1 MPGELPFDNLLAVL
15 FGFAFLPLVLLLS
28 GRLGLYTVI
37 REREAQVYTLF
48 GKVLGTLEEPGIR
61 FPLIH
66 FGLKALLVPLFGE
79 MHRVDTRL
87 RQNYLRDQMVNSGE
101 GTPMG
106 VGIWYEMQVNDPVAY
121 LFANANPEGSLEANV
136 SSATIST
143 LSNLEMDK
151 MLEDRHQLSQ
161 QVRHTVSPLSEKWGY
176 RLGSVYI
183 RKVAFTDRQMVD
195 NITEKVVKRL
205 VQVTSAMKQDGENR
219 VGLIKSCP
227 SRRGRRRPQCHRQTG
242 RGGPGGRAGGA
253 GDGAPHRLRRHG
265 GTGAAR
271 GPGAGIPGRRSRG
284 GRARRPA
291 GLTTVA
297 SLSIP
302 LAAAPILGGAQPLSR
317 RGKSERRARWRI
329 SRTRPPHSARRAPR
343 SRARTPGFCAGN
355 RPRACSG
362 SHRKRNSGRRCH

>member
-1 MPGELPFDNLLAVL
+1 MPGELPFDNLLALL
-15 FGFAFLPLVLLLS
+15 FGFAFLPLVLFLS

-61 FPLIH
+61 FPLLH

-106 VGIWYEMQVNDPVAY
+106 VGIWYEMQVNDSVAY

-183 RKVAFTDRQMVD
+183 RKVAFTDQQMVD

-219 VGLIKSCP
+219 VGLIKSQTAYKV
-227 SRRGRRRPQCHRQTG
+227 SQKMAEASAARPAVVGDALNAIAKQDPEVLEAVLEVLETERLIASGATVELIP
-242 RGGPGGRAGGA
+242 PGAQVLVSLAGS
-253 GDGAPHRLRRHG
+253 RHG
-265 GTGAAR
+265 EGHA
-271 GPGAGIPGRRSRG
+271 
-284 GRARRPA
+284 
-291 GLTTVA
+291 
-297 SLSIP
+297 
-302 LAAAPILGGAQPLSR
+302 
-317 RGKSERRARWRI
+317 
-329 SRTRPPHSARRAPR
+329 
-343 SRARTPGFCAGN
+343 TPQA
-355 RPRACSG
+355 
-362 SHRKRNSGRRCH
+362 